1 MESNASFESQE
12 AIEADKLIIIL
23 KSRCPFKS
31 SSENVQYLGHPE
43 STIPKWDSKTA
54 LDSKETASI

>member
-23 KSRCPFKS
+23 KSRCPFSNLTLSGAARGKFTLPRKID
-31 SSENVQYLGHPE
+31 NA
-43 STIPKWDSKTA
+43 TIYFITFEA
-54 LDSKETASI
+54 LF